1 MIAYTGHEKYRY
13 CYVSNERGAA
23 RGYLVGI
30 VNPHYHEVVMPPEGH
45 AHDYGNT
52 LALALGLKQVV
63 IDGLNIDGDGV
74 FHGTPPRRVVDLDYE
89 GIFHTPGDWNDR
101 QDAAQIASRRWFLF
115 NDLIDCL
122 HDEGREVHHIPTLHT
137 RFGKVFDSY
146 GIA

>member
-1 MIAYTGHEKYRY
+1 MIAYVGHKKYKY

-30 VNPHYHEVVMPPEGH
+30 VNPHYHEVVCPPDGH
-45 AHDYGNT
+45 ADQYGHL
-52 LALALGLKQVV
+52 LAASLDLKQVV
-63 IDGLNIDGDGV
+63 IDGLGIDGDGV
-74 FHGTPPRRVVDLDYE
+74 FHGTPPRRVVDLDYS
-89 GIFHTPGDWNDR
+89 GVFHAPGDYNDR
-101 QDAAQIASRRWFLF
+101 PSLQHSHRWFIF

-122 HDEGREVHHIPTLHT
+122 HEDGRSVNHIPTLHT